1 MTQES
6 SSTRSLEGNILPTSV
21 SQAGIIARYEILNY
35 FRSRRFLILLVIDLL
50 ISGLLTFIVA
60 YYGIATVAGSP
71 ASALAFYGFWWSLI
85 SGLIIVFCAVFFGG
99 DAISGEFQNKTG
111 YFLVGN
117 PIRRSSIYVGKWI
130 AALTASLIIIGI
142 STAILLANG
151 IYYLGASIPVQFDE
165 AFVFTLVYL
174 ISALGFTFFFSSL
187 FKSSAFSILVTVIL
201 LLFGFSLIDTLV
213 TNIVHVEPWFS
224 LSYAS
229 GIIGDVFTVPYPPHT
244 TPLTGR
250 FGGGGAGGAPSGLI
264 AYVPTIPEGL
274 VIMGIYFVITA
285 VLGLVLFERKEFN

>member
-1 MTQES
+1 MTQN
-6 SSTRSLEGNILPTSV
+6 SSTASVERNILPTSV
-21 SQAGIIARYEILNY
+21 TQAGIIARYEILNY
-35 FRSRRFLILLVIDLL
+35 FRSRRFLILLVVDLL
-50 ISGLLTFIVA
+50 ISGLLSFLVA
-60 YYGIATVAGSP
+60 YYGIATFAGSP
-71 ASALAFYGFWWSLI
+71 ASTLAFYGFWWTAVS
-85 SGLIIVFCAVFFGG
+85 SLIIVFCAVFFGG

-130 AALTASLIIIGI
+130 AALIASLIIIGI
-142 STAILLANG
+142 FTAIMLANG
-151 IYYLGASIPVQFDE
+151 FYYVGSSIPTQFGE
-165 AFVFTLVYL
+165 AFVFTIIYL

-213 TNIVHVEPWFS
+213 TNIAHIEPWFS
-224 LSYAS
+224 LTYGS
-229 GIIGDVFTVPYPPHT
+229 GIISDVFTVPYPPHT
-244 TPLTGR
+244 TPLTGG
-250 FGGGGAGGAPSGLI
+250 FGGGGGRGPPSGLI

-274 VIMGIYFVITA
+274 ATMGIYFVIMA